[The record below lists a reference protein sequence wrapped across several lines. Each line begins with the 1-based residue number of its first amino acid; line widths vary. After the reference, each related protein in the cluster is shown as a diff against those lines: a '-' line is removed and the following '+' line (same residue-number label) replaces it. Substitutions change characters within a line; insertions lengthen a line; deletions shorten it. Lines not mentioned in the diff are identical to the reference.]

1 MDDIVHQY
9 KQMGIAEDKE
19 ELIFDDDDERHTAN
33 DGKMTF
39 PLVGKVLTDR
49 KIKLQIFK
57 KLMASLWRP
66 VKGVSTKEIG
76 GNKWLV
82 EGFSS
87 TGMRVLQRS
96 DSQGTGG
103 QGWKVA
109 TIGTRDSSIKEGNS
123 VSPREVSR
131 VQKDMGRE
139 GRGGCRRRGHGT
151 GQAKKRRGG
160 EPQPL
165 GLPDCGRILDRPFGG
180 LWRDT

>member
-76 GNKWLV
+76 EKRYI
-82 EGFSS
+82 FSFYHNLD
-87 TGMRVLQRS
+87 MRCVLDECPWFFERNLLIL
-96 DSQGTGG
+96 
-103 QGWKVA
+103 KE
-109 TIGTRDSSIKEGNS
+109 IKANN
-123 VSPREVSR
+123 VR
-131 VQKDMGRE
+131 
-139 GRGGCRRRGHGT
+139 T
-151 GQAKKRRGG
+151 
-160 EPQPL
+160 
-165 GLPDCGRILDRPFGG
+165 
-180 LWRDT
+180 